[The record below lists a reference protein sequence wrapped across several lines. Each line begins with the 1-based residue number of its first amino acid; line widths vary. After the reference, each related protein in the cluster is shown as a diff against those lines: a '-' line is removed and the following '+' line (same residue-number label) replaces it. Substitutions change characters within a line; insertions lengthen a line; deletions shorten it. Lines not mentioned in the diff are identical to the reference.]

1 MKILIVVFV
10 LLVLLVLS
18 KLYTTSTYS
27 TKFSSVVIIGCARD
41 IEKYLPVSIKA
52 VENICSLFD
61 KSSIILFENDS
72 TDKTLEILN
81 NWEKAE
87 VISEKHVKGNRTQ
100 RLAYARNKLMEEAL
114 KKDTEY
120 IIIVDL
126 DDKCADVTNESI
138 LCTLNNSH
146 VKDWAMMGANQKDM
160 YYDLWALRTFDSW
173 MPGDYW
179 SRDNCKKDEC
189 GDNTKGTGFKHIPKT
204 DKPIEVKSCFG
215 GLGVY
220 KTKYLH
226 GCTYY
231 GGQHGKEVCE
241 HVSFHEGI
249 RKNGGKMYINPE
261 MINS

>member
-1 MKILIVVFV
+1 MIVLFVIV
-10 LLVLLVLS
+10 LLIIVLLM
-18 KLYTTSTYS
+18 LYSTSTYS
-27 TKFSSVVIIGCARD
+27 TKYPSVVIIGCARD
-41 IEKYLPVSIKA
+41 IEKHLPVSIQK

-61 KSSIILFENDS
+61 ESSIIIFENDS

-81 NWEKAE
+81 NWKKAE
-87 VISEKHVKGNRTQ
+87 VISEKNVKGTRTQ

-114 KKDTEY
+114 KKNAEY
-120 IIIVDL
+120 IVIVDL
-126 DDKCADVTNESI
+126 DDKCADITNESI
-138 LCTLNNSH
+138 LSTLNNNH
-146 VKDWAMMGANQKDM
+146 VKDWAMMGANQKDV

-189 GDNTKGTGFKHIPKT
+189 GDNTKGIGFKNIPKT

-220 KTKYLH
+220 KTKYLNE
-226 GCTYY
+226 CTYY

-249 RKNGGKMYINPE
+249 RKNGGKLYINPE